1 MIEEGYTDLRKQL
14 IRYTNLINDS
24 YLDKRLLE
32 ISVFYINSALKAK
45 LENEGRKNQRNNIR
59 NLHAKKKKAETAYF
73 DRIAELLMKKK
84 LNQTGLP
91 KCIRVQ
97 TT

>member
-1 MIEEGYTDLRKQL
+1 MRKQL

-24 YLDKRLLE
+24 YLEKRLLE
-32 ISVFYINSALKAK
+32 ISVFYMDPTLKAK
-45 LENEGRKNQRNNIR
+45 LENERRKTQQNNIK

-73 DRIAELLMKKK
+73 DRIAKLLMKKK
-84 LNQTGLP
+84 LNQTGMP
-91 KCIRVQ
+91 KCVRVK